1 MTTGPLQP
9 NDPSKPAAPAVGD
22 STAPTPATPTSASE
36 IIDLPRGKELSE
48 SLALALARS
57 RPLRWVVVA
66 GPVGAGK
73 TTLVT
78 SLYELFQWNRVPE
91 YVFAGSET
99 LPAFEERCYLA
110 RTASENLE
118 PETGRTI
125 YDPIPTYLHLRVAAL
140 KLPRRFSE
148 LVFTDV
154 SGEMFEHA
162 RDSTAACKEL
172 TFLRRARHFLL
183 LLDSKRSLVLD
194 KRWAM
199 VEEAKA
205 LLQSCLD
212 SEMLAHDC
220 AVRVLWSRFDYF
232 VQAGDTTEH
241 QEFRKDVAT
250 GFQASFGHRI
260 SDFKFGEIAAR
271 PTRAP
276 KLGFGKG
283 VVNLFD
289 EWVSDSPQA
298 TEMNLLP
305 KSGGTRESEM
315 FGQRHFATGEKP

>member
-1 MTTGPLQP
+1 MTTGPIQP
-9 NDPSKPAAPAVGD
+9 QDPSKPIAPAVGD
-22 STAPTPATPTSASE
+22 SSTPTPTAPTSTSE

-48 SLALALARS
+48 SLAVALARS
-57 RPLRWVVVA
+57 RPVRWVVVA

-91 YVFAGSET
+91 YMFAGSET

-110 RTASENLE
+110 RTASENAE
-118 PETGRTI
+118 PDTGRTI
-125 YDPIPTYLHLRVAAL
+125 YDPIPTYLHLKIAAL
-140 KLPRRFSE
+140 KPHQHFTE
-148 LVFTDV
+148 LLFTDV

-199 VEEAKA
+199 VEEAKT

-220 AVRVLWSRFDYF
+220 AVRILWSRFDYF

-241 QEFRKDVAT
+241 REFRKDVVT
-250 GFQASFGHRI
+250 EFQAAFGHRI
-260 SDFKFGEIAAR
+260 KDFEFGEIAAR
-271 PTRAP
+271 PTKAP

-283 VVNLFD
+283 VVNLFE
-289 EWVSDSPQA
+289 EWVTDNPEA
-298 TEMNLLP
+298 TEMDLLP
-305 KSGGTRESEM
+305 KVGGARESEM
-315 FGQRHFATGEKP
+315 FAQRHFAAGKKP